1 MALANWTKTQI
12 LDQLITGQKW
22 SGDVITYAFPTAS
35 TGMYG
40 ATERT
45 GFTALNASQQA
56 VATLALQTWDDL
68 IAPDFQKTTATT
80 SNIEIGFT
88 TQGIGYAH
96 AYLPTVGSVWFSGA
110 QASLTAPQIGQHGFL
125 TYVHELG
132 HAMGL
137 DHMGEYN
144 GSGAWTP
151 SSYQDST
158 VYSIMSYFGPSWGS
172 SASAGAGLVAWA
184 DWVGAD
190 GKLYAP
196 QTPMI
201 NDIMAIQA
209 IYGVETTTRTG
220 DTTYGFNCNITGTA
234 AQLYNFAANKNP
246 IMALF
251 DSGGNDTLDL
261 SGWSTPS
268 TISLVAGSFSS
279 CNSMTN
285 NISIAYTC
293 NIENAI
299 GGAGA
304 DQIVGNDLNNLL
316 DGGAGNDTLNG
327 GKGDDILIAGAG
339 NDTLHGGDGNDQ
351 VNFSGAFSSYTYNY
365 NAALQSWTFNSVSS
379 GMDLITGVEL
389 FSFTDGIKT
398 GNQILGITAP
408 PSMPLVSI
416 SANSVSLFEGN
427 SGSTAFNFTVKLDK
441 ASTTAQTVNWTVAGS
456 GASAAAANDFTSAL
470 SGTATIAAGQTS
482 ATIQV
487 LVAGDTVVEAHETF
501 TVTLSSPSTGLKLG
515 TASATAT
522 ITNDDVAPVVPVVS
536 ISANS
541 LSLAE
546 GNSGSS
552 AFNFTVKLDK
562 ASTTAQTVKWAVAGS
577 GTSAAAA
584 NDFTSAL
591 SGTATIAAGQTSAT
605 IQVLVA
611 GDTVVEAN
619 ETFTVTLSSPITG
632 LKLGTASASA
642 TITNDDVAVPL
653 DDYAASTSTT
663 GVVSVNGVSSKG
675 SIEKIDDCDLFKV
688 TLTAGTSYSF
698 DLVRTGGSLNP
709 YLELYSGGLAFVAAN
724 DNANSTTNDSKI
736 VYTAPVTGTYYLA
749 AWDLAS
755 GTGTYSMSAKVV
767 TSLNLTGDANGN
779 LLTGAGYDDI
789 LSGLAG
795 NDVLIGN
802 AGSDILDGGIGMD
815 YMEGG
820 LGNDIYT
827 VDNTLD
833 MVVETSSAGGTDWV
847 KASVSHAL
855 GTNTENLTLT
865 GTAAINGTGN
875 ALANVIEGN
884 AAANVLNGGDG
895 NDILMGGG
903 GNDTLVGGSGSD
915 SFVFKV
921 APNASSNLE
930 TVIDFQSGLDKIQLS
945 RSVFTALGTASAT
958 LTQGQFWSGAGVVTG
973 HDADDRVLYNTTTGA
988 LYYDADGSGS
998 VAAVQIA
1005 LIGTSTHAAVLFTDF
1020 QVII

>member
-246 IMALF
+246 VMALF

-456 GASAAAANDFTSAL
+456 GTSAAAANDFTSAL

-501 TVTLSSPSTGLKLG
+501 TVTLSSPS
-515 TASATAT
+515 
-522 ITNDDVAPVVPVVS
+522 
-536 ISANS
+536 
-541 LSLAE
+541 
-546 GNSGSS
+546 
-552 AFNFTVKLDK
+552 
-562 ASTTAQTVKWAVAGS
+562 
-577 GTSAAAA
+577 
-584 NDFTSAL
+584 
-591 SGTATIAAGQTSAT
+591 
-605 IQVLVA
+605 
-611 GDTVVEAN
+611 
-619 ETFTVTLSSPITG
+619 TG

-724 DNANSTTNDSKI
+724 DNANSATNDSKI

-755 GTGTYSMSAKVV
+755 GTGTYSLTAKVV
-767 TSLNLTGDANGN
+767 TSLDLTGDANGN

-875 ALANVIEGN
+875 TLANVIEGN
-884 AAANVLNGGDG
+884 AAANVLSGGAG
-895 NDILMGGG
+895 NDVLMGGG

>member
-158 VYSIMSYFGPSWGS
+158 VYSIMSYFGPNWGS

-261 SGWSTPS
+261 SGWSTSS

-299 GGAGA
+299 GGTGA

-398 GNQILGITAP
+398 SNQILGITAP

-456 GASAAAANDFTSAL
+456 GA
-470 SGTATIAAGQTS
+470 
-482 ATIQV
+482 
-487 LVAGDTVVEAHETF
+487 
-501 TVTLSSPSTGLKLG
+501 
-515 TASATAT
+515 
-522 ITNDDVAPVVPVVS
+522 
-536 ISANS
+536 
-541 LSLAE
+541 
-546 GNSGSS
+546 
-552 AFNFTVKLDK
+552 
-562 ASTTAQTVKWAVAGS
+562 
-577 GTSAAAA
+577 SAAAA

-855 GTNTENLTLT
+855 GANTENLTLT

-875 ALANVIEGN
+875 TLANVIEGN
-884 AAANVLNGGDG
+884 AAANVLSGGAG
-895 NDILMGGG
+895 NDVLMGGG

>member
-1 MALANWTKTQI
+1 M
-12 LDQLITGQKW
+12 
-22 SGDVITYAFPTAS
+22 
-35 TGMYG
+35 
-40 ATERT
+40 
-45 GFTALNASQQA
+45 
-56 VATLALQTWDDL
+56 
-68 IAPDFQKTTATT
+68 
-80 SNIEIGFT
+80 
-88 TQGIGYAH
+88 
-96 AYLPTVGSVWFSGA
+96 
-110 QASLTAPQIGQHGFL
+110 
-125 TYVHELG
+125 
-132 HAMGL
+132 
-137 DHMGEYN
+137 
-144 GSGAWTP
+144 
-151 SSYQDST
+151 
-158 VYSIMSYFGPSWGS
+158 
-172 SASAGAGLVAWA
+172 
-184 DWVGAD
+184 
-190 GKLYAP
+190 
-196 QTPMI
+196 
-201 NDIMAIQA
+201 
-209 IYGVETTTRTG
+209 
-220 DTTYGFNCNITGTA
+220 
-234 AQLYNFAANKNP
+234 
-246 IMALF
+246 
-251 DSGGNDTLDL
+251 
-261 SGWSTPS
+261 
-268 TISLVAGSFSS
+268 
-279 CNSMTN
+279 
-285 NISIAYTC
+285 
-293 NIENAI
+293 
-299 GGAGA
+299 
-304 DQIVGNDLNNLL
+304 
-316 DGGAGNDTLNG
+316 
-327 GKGDDILIAGAG
+327 
-339 NDTLHGGDGNDQ
+339 
-351 VNFSGAFSSYTYNY
+351 
-365 NAALQSWTFNSVSS
+365 
-379 GMDLITGVEL
+379 
-389 FSFTDGIKT
+389 
-398 GNQILGITAP
+398 
-408 PSMPLVSI
+408 
-416 SANSVSLFEGN
+416 
-427 SGSTAFNFTVKLDK
+427 
-441 ASTTAQTVNWTVAGS
+441 
-456 GASAAAANDFTSAL
+456 
-470 SGTATIAAGQTS
+470 
-482 ATIQV
+482 
-487 LVAGDTVVEAHETF
+487 
-501 TVTLSSPSTGLKLG
+501 
-515 TASATAT
+515 
-522 ITNDDVAPVVPVVS
+522 
-536 ISANS
+536 
-541 LSLAE
+541 
-546 GNSGSS
+546 
-552 AFNFTVKLDK
+552 
-562 ASTTAQTVKWAVAGS
+562 
-577 GTSAAAA
+577 
-584 NDFTSAL
+584 
-591 SGTATIAAGQTSAT
+591 
-605 IQVLVA
+605 
-611 GDTVVEAN
+611 VEAN
-619 ETFTVTLSSPITG
+619 ETFTVTLSSPSTG

-755 GTGTYSMSAKVV
+755 GTGTYSLTAKVV
-767 TSLNLTGDANGN
+767 TSLDLTGDANGN

-875 ALANVIEGN
+875 TLANVIEGN
-884 AAANVLNGGDG
+884 AAANVLSGGAG
-895 NDILMGGG
+895 NDVLMGGG

>member
-261 SGWSTPS
+261 SGWSTSS

-416 SANSVSLFEGN
+416 SANSVSLFEGS

-456 GASAAAANDFTSAL
+456 GA
-470 SGTATIAAGQTS
+470 
-482 ATIQV
+482 
-487 LVAGDTVVEAHETF
+487 
-501 TVTLSSPSTGLKLG
+501 
-515 TASATAT
+515 
-522 ITNDDVAPVVPVVS
+522 
-536 ISANS
+536 
-541 LSLAE
+541 
-546 GNSGSS
+546 
-552 AFNFTVKLDK
+552 
-562 ASTTAQTVKWAVAGS
+562 
-577 GTSAAAA
+577 SAAAA

-875 ALANVIEGN
+875 TLANVIEGN
-884 AAANVLNGGDG
+884 AAANVLSGGAG
-895 NDILMGGG
+895 NDVLMGGG